1 MEKVTM
7 YMVTHKDVDF
17 VPDGR
22 TPIFVGAGKSLK
34 EYIRDNTLEN
44 ISDKNKYFCELTA
57 YYWIWKN
64 DSESDY
70 VSIEHYRRFFMV
82 QSVFPH
88 IITKN
93 GMGKML
99 KTYDVITGKFAL
111 TKMSLSDFYFARH
124 YGEDL
129 TLAKERI
136 ADKHPEYLNT
146 FERIMNGN
154 KSPMFNMMCT
164 SKKMF
169 DEYCEWLFDILFYVE
184 ENIDLQKRT
193 PYQQR
198 ALGFLAER
206 LMNVW
211 VEVNTDKILRL
222 PIYYH
227 EKNKFISTIKSF
239 KKRLTKCYDPKGER
253 G

>member
-88 IITKN
+88 LITKN
-93 GMGKML
+93 LMPVADRG
-99 KTYDVITGKFAL
+99 YVFVNQY
-111 TKMSLSDFYFARH
+111 SLQH
-124 YGEDL
+124 
-129 TLAKERI
+129 RI
-136 ADKHPEYLNT
+136 RYRTAIHSTHQT
-146 FERIMNGN
+146 F
-154 KSPMFNMMCT
+154 SSMCT
-164 SKKMF
+164 S
-169 DEYCEWLFDILFYVE
+169 C
-184 ENIDLQKRT
+184 
-193 PYQQR
+193 
-198 ALGFLAER
+198 
-206 LMNVW
+206 
-211 VEVNTDKILRL
+211 
-222 PIYYH
+222 
-227 EKNKFISTIKSF
+227 
-239 KKRLTKCYDPKGER
+239 
-253 G
+253 